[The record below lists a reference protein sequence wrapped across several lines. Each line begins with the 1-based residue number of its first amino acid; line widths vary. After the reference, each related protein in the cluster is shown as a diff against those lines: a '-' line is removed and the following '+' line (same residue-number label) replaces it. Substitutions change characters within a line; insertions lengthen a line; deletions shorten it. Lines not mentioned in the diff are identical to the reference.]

1 MARDGDDADMV
12 ECLREKQLSWVLQN
26 LRRYWSRNQTVVQQ
40 LPIERIAATQDGST
54 PPICKMVQLPV
65 WARDLEADGGLA
77 VPSQL
82 IAAGDAAVWQ
92 RVAWWDVVWW
102 YLHGVAER
110 QVEAARGPIHSY
122 SFRLRNW
129 DHRFWDRAWVNRIA
143 LFLRRW
149 AARCEEAS
157 EQTLFGPLPSAEL
170 IVTHDV
176 DAIRKTSAIRLKQTA
191 FHTFNA
197 LRALRRGRIGDALSK
212 LWAGVSFGIRPAD
225 YWCFDVIR
233 ELEEAHGIRSQF
245 NVYAGSTRRLPNLR
259 EFVFDPSY
267 SPREQRLCSTLRQ
280 LHADG
285 WTIGLHQS
293 FDCFADVERMNA
305 ERGRL
310 EAALELPITSCR
322 QHWLRFSWEA
332 TWKVQQAAGLK
343 QDATLGFNDRPG
355 FRNGAALAWNPWDPK
370 TESAM
375 PFTALPM
382 VLMDSHVYDYNPI
395 DADTRQRWI
404 RRWVDEVQA
413 VHGTATFIWHQRVLS
428 SDYGWNDGFHE
439 LLAAITDTPQSSRH
453 AA

>member
-1 MARDGDDADMV
+1 ML
-12 ECLREKQLSWVLQN
+12 ECLREKQLMWVLQS
-26 LRRYWSRNQTVVQQ
+26 LRRYWSRNQQTVQR
-40 LPIERIAATQDGST
+40 LPIKHIAAVENEPT
-54 PPICKMVQLPV
+54 PPKSESVRLPD

-77 VPSQL
+77 VPSHL
-82 IAAGDAAVWQ
+82 IAAGEAAVWQ

-122 SFRLRNW
+122 SFRLRDW
-129 DHRFWDRAWVNRIA
+129 DHRFWERAWVNRIA

-149 AARCEEAS
+149 AARREETS
-157 EQTLFGPLPSAEL
+157 EHTLFGPLPSAEL

-176 DAIRKTSAIRLKQTA
+176 DAIRKTPAIRLKQTA

-197 LRALRRGRIGDALSK
+197 LRALRQGRIGHALEK
-212 LWAGVSFGIRPAD
+212 LWDGISFGVQPAD
-225 YWCFDVIR
+225 YWCFDLIH

-267 SPREQRLCSTLRQ
+267 SPREQRLRSTLRQ
-280 LHADG
+280 LQSGG

-293 FDCFADVERMNA
+293 FDCFADVDRMNA

-310 EAALELPITSCR
+310 EAALDLPITSCR
-322 QHWLRFSWEA
+322 QHWLRFSWEE
-332 TWKVQQAAGLK
+332 TWKTQQSAGLK
-343 QDATLGFNDRPG
+343 QDTTLGFNDRPG
-355 FRNGAALAWNPWDPK
+355 FRNGAALSWNPWDPE
-370 TESAM
+370 TESPM
-375 PFTALPM
+375 QLTALPM
-382 VLMDSHVYDYNPI
+382 VLMDSHVYDYNSI
-395 DADTRQRWI
+395 DAETRSQWI
-404 RRWVDEVQA
+404 RHWVDEVRA

-439 LLAAITDTPQSSRH
+439 LLAAITGVAQSSRH

>member
-1 MARDGDDADMV
+1 ML
-12 ECLREKQLSWVLQN
+12 ESLREKQLSWVFGN
-26 LRRYWSRNQTVVQQ
+26 LRRYWSRNEDALSR
-40 LPIERIAATQDGST
+40 LPIERTAATQDEPT
-54 PPICKMVQLPV
+54 PPLCEMVSLPD

-77 VPSQL
+77 VPSHL
-82 IAAGDAAVWQ
+82 IATGDAPVWR

-110 QVEAARGPIHSY
+110 QVEAAAGPIHSY
-122 SFRLRNW
+122 SFRLHNW

-143 LFLRRW
+143 LFARRW
-149 AARCEEAS
+149 AARCEEVN

-176 DAIRKTSAIRLKQTA
+176 DAIRKTAAIRLKQTA
-191 FHTFNA
+191 FHSFNA
-197 LRALRRGRIGDALSK
+197 LRALRQGRIGHALEK
-212 LWAGVSFGIRPAD
+212 LWDGILFGVRPAD
-225 YWCFDVIR
+225 YWCVDVIR
-233 ELEEAHGIRSQF
+233 QLEEAHGIRSHF

-267 SPREQRLCSTLRQ
+267 SPHGQRLRSTLQQ
-280 LHADG
+280 LHSDG

-293 FDCFADVERMNA
+293 FDCFADVNRMNS

-322 QHWLRFSWEA
+322 QHWLRFSWEE
-332 TWKVQQAAGLK
+332 TWKAQQSAGLQ
-343 QDATLGFNDRPG
+343 QDTTLGFNDRPG
-355 FRNGAALAWNPWDPK
+355 FRNGAALPWNPWDPE
-370 TESAM
+370 TESPM
-375 PFTALPM
+375 QLTALPM

-395 DADTRQRWI
+395 DADTRQRLI
-404 RRWVDEVQA
+404 QHWVDEVRA
-413 VHGTATFIWHQRVLS
+413 VRGTATFIWHQRVLS

-439 LLAAITDTPQSSRH
+439 LLSAITGVSQSSRH